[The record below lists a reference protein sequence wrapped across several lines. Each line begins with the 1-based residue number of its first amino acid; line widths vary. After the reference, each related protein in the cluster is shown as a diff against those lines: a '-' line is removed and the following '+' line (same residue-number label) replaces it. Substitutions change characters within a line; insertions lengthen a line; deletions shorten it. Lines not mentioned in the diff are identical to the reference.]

1 MTRSYAG
8 PSPFCLFDTFNRI
21 CSTEYCTRVFLPRF
35 PRGLS
40 EAPSRR
46 LKETIVRLCLRR
58 PVLWSHRKQLREG
71 Q

>member
-8 PSPFCLFDTFNRI
+8 PSPFCLFDTYLRI
-21 CSTEYCTRVFLPRF
+21 CSAEYCTRVFLPREF
-35 PRGLS
+35 QTNG
-40 EAPSRR
+40 R

>member
-8 PSPFCLFDTFNRI
+8 PSPFCLDTLRASVPLSTVHE
-21 CSTEYCTRVFLPRF
+21 CSF
-35 PRGLS
+35 PEFFQTNG
-40 EAPSRR
+40 R